1 MLKIPRGL
9 TSAGFLA
16 KGKLMEN
23 EDIEQEEVD
32 ALCRECG
39 HAFKTH
45 IDRIIPPEK
54 TTKESQAITCPVC
67 GCGECNIGK

>member
-1 MLKIPRGL
+1 
-9 TSAGFLA
+9 
-16 KGKLMEN
+16 MEN
-23 EDIEQEEVD
+23 DDIEQEEVD